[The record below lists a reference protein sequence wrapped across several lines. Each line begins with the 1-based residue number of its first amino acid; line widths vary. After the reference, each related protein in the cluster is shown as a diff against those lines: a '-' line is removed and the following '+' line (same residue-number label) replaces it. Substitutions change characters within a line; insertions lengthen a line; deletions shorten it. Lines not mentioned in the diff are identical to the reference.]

1 MPTLKFEQV
10 KEPEQDIMLF
20 IGSTTGA
27 NITIPKGSKIDHGP
41 NVRHTRIRTPANT
54 NNVSFYLNRAD
65 FLRAQDFCKTDREL
79 LIECST
85 RAGVYRG
92 GSILEML
99 ARSEPITL
107 TVDYDKD

>member
-1 MPTLKFEQV
+1 MPTLKFTQTIKSGLELLLSV
-10 KEPEQDIMLF
+10 
-20 IGSTTGA
+20 GSKTEVD
-27 NITIPKGSKIDHGP
+27 ITIPKGSKVDHGA
-41 NVRHTRIRTPANT
+41 NVRNVYIRTPPDT

-99 ARSEPITL
+99 ARPQPVTL
-107 TVDYDKD
+107 TVEYDKD